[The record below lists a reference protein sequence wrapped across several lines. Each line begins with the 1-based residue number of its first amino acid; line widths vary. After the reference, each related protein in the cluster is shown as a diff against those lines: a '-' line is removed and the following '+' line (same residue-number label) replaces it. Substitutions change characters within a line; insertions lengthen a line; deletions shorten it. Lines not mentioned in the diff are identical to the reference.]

1 MAELRIQPRQ
11 KADFCELGSCSASAI
26 VKRKRR
32 VSRDAVAGKKSLF
45 VFYGFYPF
53 LGKWETE

>member
-1 MAELRIQPRQ
+1 MRIQPRQ
-11 KADFCELGSCSASAI
+11 KADLCELGSYSASEI

-32 VSRDAVAGKKSLF
+32 MSRDAVAGKKSPF